1 VERFLNI
8 NKMRKIYIMLTGFL
22 FLLAGC
28 QPKVPEISLEVNS
41 QDKNVEVLVDGKLFT
56 SYIYPEE
63 VKKPVLWPIVSSC
76 GDTITRGF
84 PMIKKMGE
92 RTDHPH
98 HVGMW
103 LTYENVNGLDFWNN
117 SEAIPIERR
126 DQYGTI
132 YQRSIEK
139 AESGKGKAVL
149 SVVCD
154 WDTPQKEVLLKEHT
168 TFTFR
173 AGKKIRI
180 IDRTTRLTAIADTV
194 TFKDAKDGMLG
205 IRVTRSLELPSDE
218 PVVLTDSH
226 GIATKVGKMD
236 NTGVTGNYR
245 SSEGIEGEKVW
256 STRAKW
262 MKLCGKINNKPVS
275 LVIVDYPENVN
286 YPTYWHAR
294 GYGLFAA
301 NPLGEKIFSK
311 EKKELNY
318 TLKKGE
324 SLTFRYRVILSDSNM
339 TDEEINKLADEFAEI
354 K

>member
-1 VERFLNI
+1 
-8 NKMRKIYIMLTGFL
+8 MGKIYIILTGFL

-28 QPKVPEISLEVNS
+28 QPKVPEIRFEVKS
-41 QDKNVEVLVDGKLFT
+41 QEKKVDVLVDGMLFT

-76 GDTITRGF
+76 GDTVTRCF
-84 PMIKKMGE
+84 PMLKKSGE

-103 LTYENVNGLDFWNN
+103 LNYENVNGLDFWNN

-126 DQYGTI
+126 NHYGTI

-139 AESGKGKAVL
+139 AESGKGKGVL

-154 WDTPQKEVLLKEHT
+154 WDTPQKEVLLKENT
-168 TFTFR
+168 SFTFR
-173 AGKKIRI
+173 AGKNIRI

-194 TFKDAKDGMLG
+194 TFDDVKDGMFG
-205 IRVTRSLELPSDE
+205 MRVARSLELPSEE
-218 PVVLTDSH
+218 PVILTDSH

-245 SSEGIEGEKVW
+245 SSEGIEGAKVW
-256 STRAKW
+256 STRARW
-262 MKLCGKINNKPVS
+262 MKLWGKVNNKTVS
-275 LVIVDYPENVN
+275 LIIIDNPNNVN

-311 EKKELNY
+311 GKKELNY
-318 TLKKGE
+318 MLKKGE
-324 SLTFRYRVILSDSNM
+324 ILTFRYRFVLADGNL
-339 TDEEINKLADEFAEI
+339 TDEKINKIADEYSDI
-354 K
+354 ND

>member
-1 VERFLNI
+1 
-8 NKMRKIYIMLTGFL
+8 MRKIYIMIAGFL
-22 FLLAGC
+22 FLLVGC
-28 QPKVPEISLEVNS
+28 QPKVPDIRLEVNN
-41 QDKNVEVLVDGKLFT
+41 QEKKVDVLVDGMLFT

-63 VKKPVLWPIVSSC
+63 VKKPVLWPILSSC
-76 GDTITRGF
+76 GDTITRCF
-84 PMIKKMGE
+84 PLVRKSGE

-98 HVGMW
+98 QVGMW

-139 AESGKGKAVL
+139 VESGKGKGVL

-154 WDTPQKEVLLKEHT
+154 WDTPQKEVLLKENT
-168 TFTFR
+168 SFTFR
-173 AGKKIRI
+173 VGNNIRI
-180 IDRTTRLTAIADTV
+180 IDRTTLLTAIADTV
-194 TFKDAKDGMLG
+194 TFYDVKDGMFG
-205 IRVTRSLELPSDE
+205 MRVARSLELPSEE
-218 PVVLTDSH
+218 PVTLTDSH

-236 NTGVTGNYR
+236 NTGVTGNFR
-245 SSEGIEGEKVW
+245 SSEGIEGAKVW
-256 STRAKW
+256 STRARW
-262 MKLCGKINNKPVS
+262 MKLWGQINNKPVS
-275 LVIVDYPENVN
+275 LVIVDHPENVN

-311 EKKELNY
+311 GTKELNY

-324 SLTFRYRVILSDSNM
+324 SVTFRYRVIISNSNM
-339 TDEEINKLADEFAEI
+339 TDEEINKLADEYAEI
-354 K
+354 ND